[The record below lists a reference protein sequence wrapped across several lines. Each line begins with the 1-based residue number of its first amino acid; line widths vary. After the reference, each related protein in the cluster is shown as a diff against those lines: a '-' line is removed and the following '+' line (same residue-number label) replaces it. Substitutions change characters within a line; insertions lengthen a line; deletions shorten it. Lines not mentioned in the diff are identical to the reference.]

1 MDLDSGF
8 FLCSML
14 MLARNNFSGFVCS
27 TCRSILTGLFP
38 PTSGTALINGYDIR
52 TDMDAIRRHLGM
64 CPQHN
69 VLFNEWVTAG
79 GSSLLWLVIC
89 VIVIFFFCED
99 EIIKQVIL
107 LQLNHMCNESPD
119 WAPVPDQ
126 HMIILL
132 SFCAARETVSEL
144 CSLLNLKFPF
154 PLSYSLFWLYLF
166 VPASTK
172 WTPASRLCLSGCKL
186 QSLILI
192 WDNLAVHGEPNQVRN

>member
-69 VLFNEWVTAG
+69 VLFNE
-79 GSSLLWLVIC
+79 
-89 VIVIFFFCED
+89 
-99 EIIKQVIL
+99 
-107 LQLNHMCNESPD
+107 
-119 WAPVPDQ
+119 
-126 HMIILL
+126 
-132 SFCAARETVSEL
+132 
-144 CSLLNLKFPF
+144 
-154 PLSYSLFWLYLF
+154 
-166 VPASTK
+166 
-172 WTPASRLCLSGCKL
+172 
-186 QSLILI
+186 
-192 WDNLAVHGEPNQVRN
+192 